1 MAGEKKTIKSFTA
14 GRNKEIRVRYVKPET
29 LKALAECSAMMKEKT
44 VPDTIVKLIHNY
56 KNDQLLIKQ
65 LQFRN
70 TQLNAALLDLVK
82 KRDSVRRLLSEFVKY
97 TEKSSSYTIGKAN
110 KLLKDFSKRGT
121 RAGR

>member
-65 LQFRN
+65 LQARN
-70 TQLNAALLDLVK
+70 TQLHAALLQMVK
-82 KRDSVRRLLSEFVKY
+82 ERLNVESFIKRFISDSSKALL
-97 TEKSSSYTIGKAN
+97 KAT
-110 KLLKDFSKRGT
+110 KLQKDFSKRGT
-121 RAGR
+121 KAGR

>member
-44 VPDTIVKLIHNY
+44 VPDTIVKLIHSY

-65 LQFRN
+65 LQARN
-70 TQLNAALLDLVK
+70 TQLNAALLNLVK
-82 KRDSVRRLLSEFVKY
+82 NRDNVSRLLSEFIKH
-97 TEKSSSYTIGKAN
+97 TEKSNVFTVTKAK